1 MPLVV
6 TNQQATP
13 NIDPGT
19 YTLELTAIREVQVSD
34 FDNPGEKTN
43 RIELS
48 FVIRDHP
55 RWQGATFTDLATP
68 RLGSRAKLGQIM
80 TALNDGEDVPDGD
93 VDLETFIGRR
103 MEAAIRRKDT
113 GEKLWEYEVPS
124 SVVGTPA
131 VLGDKV
137 FVGTLRAQLFAV
149 DRDMRTM
156 AAGSG

>member
-1 MPLVV
+1 MMFRPSAPSIQGNEQEIEMPLVV
-6 TNQQATP
+6 TKQQATP
-13 NIDPGT
+13 NIDAGT

-80 TALNDGEDVPDGD
+80 TALNDGVDVPDGD

-103 MEAAIRRKDT
+103 MQATIRRKDNGYNVVIAET
-113 GEKLWEYEVPS
+113 AVPS
-124 SVVGTPA
+124 GIVEKTH
-131 VLGDKV
+131 
-137 FVGTLRAQLFAV
+137 
-149 DRDMRTM
+149 
-156 AAGSG
+156 